1 MSEDGTAVILDVVEE
16 RTTPEPDGQQDSTSN
31 VWTGRRRLRQDGH
44 KGSSPLERDEINGVI
59 DDLVEDG
66 ELFEWHGLLAP
77 ATEEHLRAIIGNEN
91 RSDTPR
97 RLLIEQAQNQLE
109 VSADA

>member
-1 MSEDGTAVILDVVEE
+1 MPEDGADVIINVVEE
-16 RTTPEPDGQQDSTSN
+16 RTSPEPDGKQDTKSN

-44 KGSSPLERDEINGVI
+44 KGSSPLERDEIGDVI
-59 DDLVEDG
+59 DELVDEG
-66 ELFEWHGLLAP
+66 KLFEWHGLLAP
-77 ATEEHLRAIIGNEN
+77 ATEQHLRAIVGNEN

-97 RLLIEQAQNQLE
+97 RLLIQQAQDRLE